1 MTLDRRQFLK
11 MAGATGALAAAGA
24 ALGGCG
30 SSSGSSNS
38 GAAADIPTPET
49 LYMEWLPSES
59 TADYENMRDV
69 FAQCISEGAGGI
81 PCETVTTT
89 DINVV
94 VEAICAGTTHYAYL
108 GASEYIEAHAK
119 NPAVQPAW
127 VLSDSEGKL
136 NPVTYHSQVLCREE
150 DAAKYKKGDTYELGD
165 IAGTD
170 YAFVSASS
178 TSGFVIPA
186 TVYAKNAN
194 LESTDDIATSGKY
207 LGTVTMAGSHALS
220 LYTLLS
226 GDADLCSCDDTGTCN
241 YYEVVEGENGEV
253 GAVYQVKEGMEAP
266 LDEMAGQRVVVVA
279 SYATP
284 GAPFCVNTSVVPA
297 ELNEQVVT
305 FMCSDAV
312 SGNPELFKDPADEKT
327 VTKWKHSSDLV
338 GFVELDDSYYDDFRT
353 LLGKE

>member
-1 MTLDRRQFLK
+1 MNVNRRQFLQV
-11 MAGATGALAAAGA
+11 AGAAGAMAVAGA
-24 ALGGCG
+24 ALTGCSNG
-30 SSSGSSNS
+30 SSSDSGSKEP
-38 GAAADIPTPET
+38 ATPEK

-69 FAQCISEGAGGI
+69 FAQCISEGAGDI

-94 VEAICAGTTHYAYL
+94 VEAICAGTCHYAYL

-119 NPAVQPAW
+119 NANVQPAW
-127 VLSDSEGKL
+127 VLSDSDGKL
-136 NPVTYHSQVLCREE
+136 NPVTYHSQVLCREK

-165 IAGTD
+165 IKGTN

-186 TVYAKNAN
+186 TVFAKDAG
-194 LESTDDIATSGKY
+194 LESTDDIAASDKY

-241 YYEVVEGENGEV
+241 YYNVVKGKNGEV
-253 GAVYQVKEGMEAP
+253 GAVYEVKKGMEAP
-266 LDEMAGQRVVVVA
+266 LDEMAGERVVVVA
-279 SYATP
+279 SFATP
-284 GAPFCVNTSVVPA
+284 GAPFCVNTDAVPA
-297 ELNEQVVT
+297 ELNEKVT
-305 FMCSDAV
+305 AFMCSDAV
-312 SGNPELFKDPADEKT
+312 SGNPELFKDPDDEKT
-327 VTKWKHSSDLV
+327 VTKWKHSSDKV
-338 GFVELDDSYYDDFRT
+338 GFVTLDDSYYDDFRK

>member
-1 MTLDRRQFLK
+1 MNVNRRQFLK
-11 MAGATGALAAAGA
+11 VAGAAGA
-24 ALGGCG
+24 LTAMGAALSGCG
-30 SSSGSSNS
+30 SSNSSS
-38 GAAADIPTPET
+38 SSQEVATPEK

-69 FAQCISEGAGGI
+69 FAQCISEGAGDI

-94 VEAICAGTTHYAYL
+94 VEAICAGTCHYAYL

-119 NPAVQPAW
+119 NANVQPAW
-127 VLSDSEGKL
+127 VLSDSDGKL
-136 NPVTYHSQVLCREE
+136 NPVTYHSQVLCREK

-165 IAGTD
+165 IKGTN

-186 TVYAKNAN
+186 TVYANDAG
-194 LESTDDIATSGKY
+194 LESTDDVAESGKY

-241 YYEVVEGENGEV
+241 YYNVVEGKNGEV
-253 GAVYQVKEGMEAP
+253 GAVYEVKKGMEAP
-266 LDEMAGQRVVVVA
+266 LDEMAGERVVVVA
-279 SYATP
+279 SFATP
-284 GAPFCVNTSVVPA
+284 GAPFCVNTEVVPA
-297 ELNEQVVT
+297 DLNEKVT
-305 FMCSDAV
+305 SFMCSEAV
-312 SGNPELFKDPADEKT
+312 SGNPELFKDPDDEKT
-327 VTKWKHSSDLV
+327 VTKWKHSSDKV
-338 GFVELDDSYYDDFRT
+338 GFVTLDDSYYDDFRK